1 MTSSCL
7 SDSVPTNSTPSLL
20 ERCLTEL
27 ASEQAEIAVISR
39 DVIWDF
45 TNLMHEATVG
55 ESRWVCNFQDARDS
69 SRERLRQLQLKSAPL
84 ETDIVNVIELFGQLF
99 QRKFVQ
105 VRLEVSNKQS
115 CPKFHCDN
123 VFVRLLVTY
132 FGPTTEYIKS
142 DNPQDIHRVPLNSLV
157 FLKGHKHPHYQDR
170 VLHRSPP
177 MTHKDRRLTLVLDF
191 ADRD

>member
-7 SDSVPTNSTPSLL
+7 SDLLPSNNTPSLL
-20 ERCLTEL
+20 ERCRSEL
-27 ASEQAEIAVISR
+27 ASEQSEIAVISR
-39 DVIWDF
+39 EIMWDF
-45 TNLMHEATVG
+45 ADHMNEATVG
-55 ESRWVCNFQDARDS
+55 ERRWVCNWKDARES
-69 SRERLRQLQLKSAPL
+69 SVERMRHLQLKSEPL
-84 ETDIVNVIELFGQLF
+84 ENDIVNLIELFGQLF

-123 VFVRLLVTY
+123 VFVRFLVTY
-132 FGPTTEYIKS
+132 FGPTTEFIEV
-142 DNPQDIHRVPLNSLV
+142 DNPQEIHRAPLNSLV

-177 MTHKDRRLTLVLDF
+177 MTHKDRRLTLVLDSV
-191 ADRD
+191 DG